1 MFTIQFYPLGIRAL
15 LQMIMRHI
23 SNTNKYSLVMKD
35 ILSKVSTQDNWFSW
49 AVEFYDLC
57 LIPNIKICSNRN
69 MDSHKRFKE
78 YKQFNNIAITQHA
91 ALIPKYIKN
100 ASFVKFLIRKN

>member
-49 AVEFYDLC
+49 AFEFYDLFPI
-57 LIPNIKICSNRN
+57 LKYVVMEILN
-69 MDSHKRFKE
+69 
-78 YKQFNNIAITQHA
+78 
-91 ALIPKYIKN
+91 PKTFQGIQT
-100 ASFVKFLIRKN
+100 I